1 MEKKISLCEAAEA
14 LKSSTEWKKAT
25 DQFIALQ
32 KQWKEIGAVPRKK
45 SEQLWKRFRAACDEF
60 FAERDKNAKPE
71 NDFYGNLKAKQRLIE
86 EIKAYVLTGDAAAD
100 QEAMKAFQARWQEIG
115 FVPFKEK
122 DKVAQAYKAAL
133 QEKFP
138 APERGAR
145 RGRGSRTPLSEKD
158 RLIQK
163 YNQLEQDIVTY
174 ENNIG
179 FFSMSKNSE
188 PLIKQMQERID
199 AAKAELKALAEQIRV
214 LDAAEEQE

>member
-1 MEKKISLCEAAEA
+1 
-14 LKSSTEWKKAT
+14 
-25 DQFIALQ
+25 
-32 KQWKEIGAVPRKK
+32 
-45 SEQLWKRFRAACDEF
+45 
-60 FAERDKNAKPE
+60 
-71 NDFYGNLKAKQRLIE
+71 
-86 EIKAYVLTGDAAAD
+86 
-100 QEAMKAFQARWQEIG
+100 MKAFQARWQEIG

-122 DKVAQAYKAAL
+122 DNISQAYKVAI

-138 APERGAR
+138 SRDRNAR
-145 RGRGSRTPLSEKD
+145 RGRVSRPQLSEKD

-163 YNQLEQDIVTY
+163 YNQLEQDVVTY

-199 AAKAELKALAEQIRV
+199 AAKAELKSLADQIRT